1 MGRPARVGR
10 PAVRV
15 AVFEGGRPVLQNETV
30 RDDSRLYGPPSLALQ
45 CELEVLR
52 CVYTRGVGE
61 EEGTEIFPAAELLRH
76 TPIAP
81 QAHNRRQD

>member
-1 MGRPARVGR
+1 MQRRRGSCSVPRITARHPARVGR

-15 AVFEGGRPVLQNETV
+15 AVVEGGRPVLQNETV

-52 CVYTRGVGE
+52 CVYTPGGGRGG
-61 EEGTEIFPAAELLRH
+61 GDTAPAGA
-76 TPIAP
+76 
-81 QAHNRRQD
+81 